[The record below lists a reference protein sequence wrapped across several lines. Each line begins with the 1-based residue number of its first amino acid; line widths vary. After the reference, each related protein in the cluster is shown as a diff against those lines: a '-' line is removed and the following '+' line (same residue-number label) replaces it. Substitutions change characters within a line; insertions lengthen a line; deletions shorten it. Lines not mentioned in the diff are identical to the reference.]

1 MHVMCA
7 LFFPKLPVT
16 IFCPELPLR
25 HKITLWLILCLSG
38 SSLRHKITLWLIFLT
53 PATDGYPQR
62 PVSNFSKMYQK
73 MQVLNAS
80 KLLVY

>member
-25 HKITLWLILCLSG
+25 HKITLWP
-38 SSLRHKITLWLIFLT
+38 IFPT

-73 MQVLNAS
+73 MQVLSAS

>member
-7 LFFPKLPVT
+7 LQCLFFPKLPVT

-25 HKITLWLILCLSG
+25 HKITP
-38 SSLRHKITLWLIFLT
+38 WLIFPT
-53 PATDGYPQR
+53 PATDGYLQW
-62 PVSNFSKMYQK
+62 PVSNFSKIYQK
-73 MQVLNAS
+73 MQVLSAS